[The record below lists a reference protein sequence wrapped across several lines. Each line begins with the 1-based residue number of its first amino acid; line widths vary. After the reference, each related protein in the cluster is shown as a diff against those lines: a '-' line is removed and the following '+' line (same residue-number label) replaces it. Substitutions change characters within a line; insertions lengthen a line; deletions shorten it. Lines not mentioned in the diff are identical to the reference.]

1 MIQIVNYGVGNFTAV
16 ANMLDRIGAKCEIIA
31 DPTKIVYDDFS
42 KLIFPGVGS
51 FDAAMSLITS
61 NGWVDPLNKFIL
73 NPNNKLLGI
82 CLGMQLL
89 FEKSEEG
96 ILSGMNWIPGKVIKF
111 NASDINIRIPH
122 MGWNNVEF
130 KENTTLFTDI
140 PIPARFYFAHSYHIS
155 DIQEDNIL
163 ATCTYGYSFPCAVK
177 RNNIYGVQFHPEKS
191 HKFGLKLLEN
201 FNRL

>member
-16 ANMLDRIGAKCEIIA
+16 ANMLDRIGTKCEIIA
-31 DPTKIVYDDFS
+31 DPNNIVYDDFS

-51 FDAAMSLITS
+51 FDAAMSLIIS
-61 NGWVDPLNKFIL
+61 NGWVNLLNKFIE

-96 ILSGMNWIPGKVIKF
+96 QLQGMNFIPGKVVKF
-111 NASDINIRIPH
+111 NASDVSIRIPH

-130 KENTTLFTDI
+130 KEKANLFKDI
-140 PIPARFYFAHSYHIS
+140 PVPARFYFAHSYHIS
-155 DIQEDNIL
+155 DIHEDHIQ
-163 ATCTYGYSFPCAVK
+163 ATCNYGYSFPCAVRK
-177 RNNIYGVQFHPEKS
+177 DNIYGVQFHPEKS

-201 FNRL
+201 FSNL

>member
-16 ANMLDRIGAKCEIIA
+16 ANMLDRIGTKCEIIA
-31 DPTKIVYDDFS
+31 DPNSIIYDDFS

-51 FDAAMSLITS
+51 FDAAMSLIIS
-61 NGWVDPLNKFIL
+61 NGWVNPLNKFIE

-96 ILSGMNWIPGKVIKF
+96 QLQGMNFIPGKVVKF
-111 NASDINIRIPH
+111 NGSDVSIRIPL

-130 KENTTLFTDI
+130 KEKANLFRDI
-140 PIPARFYFAHSYHIS
+140 PVPARFYFAHSYHIA
-155 DIQEDNIL
+155 DIHENHIQ
-163 ATCTYGYSFPCAVK
+163 ATCNYGYSFPCAVK
-177 RNNIYGVQFHPEKS
+177 KDNIYGVQFHPEKS

-201 FNRL
+201 FSNL